1 MADVY
6 FLIEYPIYREFET
19 EDIDILSNICEEVKL
34 KKGEIIFKE
43 GAPGDA
49 LFIIKKGVVKIY
61 KETRTRKKL
70 ITILSE
76 GEFFGEMALIDGSP
90 RSATVVADDDIELI
104 KLSLENFNKLKNE
117 YPKTALKVFGAL
129 LKFMSYRIRRTT
141 KKAAQLLRGRKIKKT
156 KNGGKKWKNY

>member
-19 EDIDILSNICEEVKL
+19 EDIDILSNICEEVKI

-43 GAPGDA
+43 GSPGDA
-49 LFIIKKGVVKIY
+49 LFIIKKGVVKVF

-90 RSATVVADDDIELI
+90 RSATIVADEDSEFI

-141 KKAAQLLRGRKIKKT
+141 KKAAQLLKGRKIKKT
-156 KNGGKKWKNY
+156 NKRR